1 MQVNK
6 TIRAQLEVDGVDSIQ
21 ILAMMTKLRQI
32 CCEARMVYQDIKTPS
47 TKLEMCVDL
56 IETLKENNKKVL
68 LFSSFT
74 KIFDWLEIELDKKG
88 IKYHIL
94 TGSTSKEKRKKE
106 VEEFQNDDSD
116 VFLIS
121 LKAGGT
127 GLNLTQASAVI
138 HFDPWWN
145 SSAQSQ
151 ATDRAYRIGQNQNVL
166 VYQLMMKN
174 SIEEKIYHM
183 QKRKREM
190 SDLFVEN
197 SGPRLS
203 KMSAEDLKEL
213 FQL

>member
-1 MQVNK
+1 M
-6 TIRAQLEVDGVDSIQ
+6 
-21 ILAMMTKLRQI
+21 
-32 CCEARMVYQDIKTPS
+32 
-47 TKLEMCVDL
+47 
-56 IETLKENNKKVL
+56 
-68 LFSSFT
+68 
-74 KIFDWLEIELDKKG
+74 
-88 IKYHIL
+88 
-94 TGSTSKEKRKKE
+94 
-106 VEEFQNDDSD
+106 
-116 VFLIS
+116 
-121 LKAGGT
+121 
-127 GLNLTQASAVI
+127 NLTQASAVI

-197 SGPRLS
+197 NGPRIS

-213 FQL
+213 FTL

>member
-1 MQVNK
+1 M
-6 TIRAQLEVDGVDSIQ
+6 
-21 ILAMMTKLRQI
+21 
-32 CCEARMVYQDIKTPS
+32 
-47 TKLEMCVDL
+47 
-56 IETLKENNKKVL
+56 
-68 LFSSFT
+68 FSSFT

-94 TGSTSKEKRKKE
+94 TGSTSKEQRKKE
-106 VEEFQNDDSD
+106 VEEFQSDDSD

-213 FQL
+213 FTL